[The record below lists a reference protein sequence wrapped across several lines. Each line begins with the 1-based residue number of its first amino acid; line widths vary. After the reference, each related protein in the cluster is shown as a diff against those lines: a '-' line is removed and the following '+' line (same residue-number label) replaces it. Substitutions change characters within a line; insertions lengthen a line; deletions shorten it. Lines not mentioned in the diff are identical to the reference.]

1 LYFSVPYVEALHGHQ
16 QMKSQQHLSFDEKI
30 TNAKIRIK
38 ELQKLI
44 SIWESKRDR
53 LNHTRAEIK

>member
-1 LYFSVPYVEALHGHQ
+1 MQ
-16 QMKSQQHLSFDEKI
+16 SQQHLSFDEKI

-38 ELQKLI
+38 ELQRLI